1 VFSLN
6 DLLAVLDHWPIWKKI
21 KSGPEKLEALEK
33 RVAEL
38 ENRHSRCPG
47 EACPRC
53 GELSYRAVSS
63 QPHPMMGQLGAIVR
77 KMKCEKCDFTENL
90 TITA

>member
-1 VFSLN
+1 MFSLN

-21 KSGPEKLEALEK
+21 KAAPEQLEALEK

-38 ENRHSRCPG
+38 ENRLSRRPG
-47 EACPRC
+47 ETCPSC
-53 GELSYRAVSS
+53 GELSYRVVSS
-63 QPHPMMGQLGAIVR
+63 QPHPMMGELGAIIR
-77 KMKCEKCDFTENL
+77 KMKCEKCQFTENR